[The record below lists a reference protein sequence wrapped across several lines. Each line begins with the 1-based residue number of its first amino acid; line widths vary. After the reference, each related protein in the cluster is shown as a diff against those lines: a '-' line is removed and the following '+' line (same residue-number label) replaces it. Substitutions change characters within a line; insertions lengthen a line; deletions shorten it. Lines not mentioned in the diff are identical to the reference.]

1 MLPDDLLTLS
11 LYGTRSQKGP
21 MVEGSMVE
29 HNNLPINV
37 NPTAAPT
44 VHNEAEHASYRDH
57 TTRRMVDWDTS
68 SLIFTNLNE

>member
-1 MLPDDLLTLS
+1 
-11 LYGTRSQKGP
+11 
-21 MVEGSMVE
+21 MVEDSMVE

-44 VHNEAEHASYRDH
+44 VHKEAEHASYRDH